1 MAENIAKGIEDKDK
15 SVTVKLFNI
24 SSADKNDVVT
34 EIFKSKGI
42 IVGSPTINKGILS
55 ALAGI
60 LEEIRGLGFKDKKAV
75 SFGCY
80 GWSGESVKMI
90 NELLKKAGFEVMDEG
105 LKALWNPDGEAVN
118 KCIDY
123 GKQLADYFNK

>member
-1 MAENIAKGIEDKDK
+1 M
-15 SVTVKLFNI
+15 
-24 SSADKNDVVT
+24 T
-34 EIFKSKGI
+34 EVFKSKGI
-42 IVGSPTINKGILS
+42 AVGSPTINKGVLS

-60 LEEIRGLGFKDKKAV
+60 LEEIRGLAFKGKKGA

-90 NELLKKAGFEVMDEG
+90 NDLLRKAGFEVMDEG
-105 LKALWNPDGEAVN
+105 LKALWNPDDEAIN